1 MLPQIG
7 APPMPS
13 THSRLNRVAVL
24 STIVL
29 VSFAVLAAIIARS
42 LAATPPPKEEMTPLL
57 LSVTDAPIP
66 FNGSD
71 SSTHLVYEL
80 LVTNFSSGDFTPE
93 KVEVLGDGTVI
104 QTLDAAEI
112 ATRLQPIG
120 VRDAVASLAKS
131 TQALLFIHI
140 ILPEG
145 KHSPRELQHRV
156 TARFA
161 AAPPGHQE
169 ITATGGSIAVDHR
182 AVAVIGP
189 PIRGTG
195 YISADSCCDA
205 VRHTRAAMPINGRPW
220 LAQRYAVDWEQIN
233 EQGRIYRGPRERV
246 ESYLIFGKEA
256 IAVADATVS
265 SIVDNISEG
274 TPGSY
279 PTNIDPASA
288 DGNAVILDLGQHRY
302 AMYAHLQPG
311 SIKVH
316 QGDKVRTGQV
326 LALVG
331 NTGNSLVPH
340 LHFQLMDQP
349 SSLAS
354 NGLPYEIDNFEVT
367 SKVISTAAFDQAE
380 SDGTPVPH
388 TILTPS
394 LHVKKALPL
403 DQLIINFR

>member
-1 MLPQIG
+1 
-7 APPMPS
+7 MPS
-13 THSRLNRVAVL
+13 TQPRHSRAAILSIVAL
-24 STIVL
+24 I
-29 VSFAVLAAIIARS
+29 SFAILAATITRS

-80 LVTNFSSGDFTPE
+80 LVTNFSSGDVTPE
-93 KVEVLGDGTVI
+93 KLEVLADGAVL
-104 QTLDAAEI
+104 QTLEAAEI

-120 VRDAVASLAKS
+120 VREAVASLTKS

-145 KHSPRELQHRV
+145 KRAPRELSHRI

-169 ITATGGSIAVDHR
+169 ITATGGNIAVDHR

-195 YISADSCCDA
+195 YVSADSCCDA

-233 EQGRIYRGPRERV
+233 EQGRIYRGPREKV
-246 ESYLIFGKEA
+246 ESYFIFGKEA
-256 IAVADATVS
+256 IAVADAIVT
-265 SIVDNISEG
+265 SIVDNVPEG

-279 PTNIDPASA
+279 PTNVDPASA
-288 DGNAVILDLGQHRY
+288 DGNAVILDIGQHRY

-311 SIKVH
+311 TIKVH
-316 QGDKVRTGQV
+316 QGDKVRTGQI
-326 LALVG
+326 LGLVG

-367 SKVISTAAFDQAE
+367 AKGVNTATFDQAE
-380 SDGTPVPH
+380 SDGTPLPH
-388 TILTPS
+388 TILNPS

>member
-1 MLPQIG
+1 
-7 APPMPS
+7 MPLS
-13 THSRLNRVAVL
+13 SRKTNRGYAL
-24 STIVL
+24 SIFAL
-29 VSFAVLAAIIARS
+29 ISFAILAAVIARS
-42 LAATPPPKEEMTPLL
+42 FAAAAPPKEDMTPLL
-57 LSVTDAPIP
+57 LSVQDAPIP

-80 LVTNFSSGDFTPE
+80 LLTNFSSGDATLE
-93 KVEVLGDGTVI
+93 KVEIIGDGADL
-104 QTLDAAEI
+104 QTLEAAEI

-120 VRDAVASLAKS
+120 TREPVGTLPKS
-131 TQALLFIHI
+131 AQALLFLHVIM
-140 ILPEG
+140 PEG
-145 KHSPRELQHRV
+145 KHAPKQLEHRV

-161 AAPPGHQE
+161 AAPPSHQE

-182 AVAVIGP
+182 PVAVIAP
-189 PIRGTG
+189 PLHGTG

-205 VRHTRAAMPINGRPW
+205 VRHTRATLPINGRFW
-220 LAQRYAVDWEQIN
+220 VSQRYAVDWEQVN
-233 EQGRIYRGPRERV
+233 EQGRIYRGPREKV

-256 IAVADATVS
+256 IAVADATVAS
-265 SIVDNISEG
+265 TTDGAPEG
-274 TPGSY
+274 TPGQY
-279 PTNIDPASA
+279 PTAIDPAAA

-316 QGDKVRTGQV
+316 QGDKVKTGQV
-326 LALVG
+326 LGLVG

-367 SKVISTAAFDQAE
+367 AKGISTATFDQAE
-380 SDGTPVPH
+380 ADGTPLPH
-388 TILTPS
+388 TILSPA
-394 LHVKKALPL
+394 LHPKKAMPL

>member
-1 MLPQIG
+1 
-7 APPMPS
+7 MPAR
-13 THSRLNRVAVL
+13 TR
-24 STIVL
+24 TYF
-29 VSFAVLAAIIARS
+29 VSIAALIFFAILAALVARAF
-42 LAATPPPKEEMTPLL
+42 AAPAPAKEEMTPLL
-57 LSVTDAPIP
+57 LSVQDAPIP

-71 SSTHLVYEL
+71 SSTHLVYEIL
-80 LVTNFSSGDFTPE
+80 LTNFSSGDVTPE
-93 KVEVLGDGTVI
+93 KVEVVGDGEVL
-104 QTLDAAEI
+104 QTLEAAEI
-112 ATRLQPIG
+112 ATRLQPVG
-120 VRDAVASLAKS
+120 TREPVASISKS

-145 KHSPRELQHRV
+145 KHAPRELSHRV

-161 AAPPGHQE
+161 AAPPEHQV
-169 ITATGGSIAVDHR
+169 ITATGGVIAVDHR

-189 PIRGTG
+189 PLHGNG

-205 VRHTRAAMPINGRPW
+205 VRHTRAALPIDGHFW
-220 LAQRYAVDWEQIN
+220 IAQRYAVDWEQVN
-233 EQGRIYRGPRERV
+233 EQGRIYRGPREKV
-246 ESYLIFGKEA
+246 ESYNIFGKEA
-256 IAVADATVS
+256 IACADATV
-265 SIVDNISEG
+265 IGVTDGAPEG
-274 TPGSY
+274 TPGAY
-279 PTNIDPASA
+279 PTNINPKDA
-288 DGNAVILDLGQHRY
+288 DGNAVVLDLGQHRY

-367 SKVISTAAFDQAE
+367 GKGISTAAFDQAE
-380 SDGTPVPH
+380 ADGTPMPH
-388 TILTPS
+388 NLMNPA
-394 LHVKKALPL
+394 LHPKKALPL